1 MIKNM
6 EQCELDAVLTVA
18 DKMVTAAKTAPKASG
33 QDSIVAAVVTG
44 EDKDRLA
51 MAMREI
57 GKREEKEFCIRDAG
71 NVDNSVCVVLIGCKE
86 RPYGLNRCALCG
98 FENCAAMKKAGGVCA
113 FNLSDLG
120 IAVGSAVSLAA
131 DNRVDNRVMYS
142 AGRGAVELGRCRI
155 RYASATESPST
166 LLLRA
171 YILTET
177 QALYCSKG

>member
-51 MAMREI
+51 IAMREI

-71 NVDNSVCVVLIGCKE
+71 NVDNLSLIH
-86 RPYGLNRCALCG
+86 
-98 FENCAAMKKAGGVCA
+98 
-113 FNLSDLG
+113 
-120 IAVGSAVSLAA
+120 I
-131 DNRVDNRVMYS
+131 
-142 AGRGAVELGRCRI
+142 
-155 RYASATESPST
+155 
-166 LLLRA
+166 
-171 YILTET
+171 
-177 QALYCSKG
+177 

>member
-57 GKREEKEFCIRDAG
+57 GKREEKEFCIGDAG

-142 AGRGAVELGRCRI
+142 AGRGAIELGLLPDKI
-155 RYASATESPST
+155 RVCYGIPLNAT
-166 LLLRA
+166 
-171 YILTET
+171 
-177 QALYCSKG
+177 SKSIYFDRNPGAVLF

>member
-71 NVDNSVCVVLIGCKE
+71 NVDNSVCVVLIGCRKDLTALT
-86 RPYGLNRCALCG
+86 GALC
-98 FENCAAMKKAGGVCA
+98 AA
-113 FNLSDLG
+113 LR
-120 IAVGSAVSLAA
+120 IA
-131 DNRVDNRVMYS
+131 R
-142 AGRGAVELGRCRI
+142 
-155 RYASATESPST
+155 P
-166 LLLRA
+166 
-171 YILTET
+171 
-177 QALYCSKG
+177 

>member
-1 MIKNM
+1 MIKDM
-6 EQCELDAVLTVA
+6 DMCERDAVLAVA

-51 MAMREI
+51 EAMREI
-57 GKREEKEFCIRDAG
+57 GKREDKEFCIRDAG
-71 NVDNSVCVVLIGCKE
+71 NVDNSICVVLIACKE
-86 RPYGLNRCALCG
+86 RPYGLKGCGLCG
-98 FENCAAMKKAGGVCA
+98 FENCAEMKKANAVCA

-142 AGRGAVELGRCRI
+142 AGRGAMELEMLPGNVRI
-155 RYASATESPST
+155 CYGIPLNAT
-166 LLLRA
+166 
-171 YILTET
+171 
-177 QALYCSKG
+177 SKSIFFDRNPGAVLF

>member
-44 EDKDRLA
+44 ED
-51 MAMREI
+51 
-57 GKREEKEFCIRDAG
+57 
-71 NVDNSVCVVLIGCKE
+71 KE

-142 AGRGAVELGRCRI
+142 AGRGAVELGLLPDKI
-155 RYASATESPST
+155 RVCYGIPLNAT
-166 LLLRA
+166 
-171 YILTET
+171 
-177 QALYCSKG
+177 SKSIYFDRNPGAVLF

>member
-98 FENCAAMKKAGGVCA
+98 FENCAAMKIHFFA
-113 FNLSDLG
+113 FYPIFFPTRLENFYRNEWVQTHSIKLFLSF
-120 IAVGSAVSLAA
+120 
-131 DNRVDNRVMYS
+131 
-142 AGRGAVELGRCRI
+142 
-155 RYASATESPST
+155 
-166 LLLRA
+166 
-171 YILTET
+171 
-177 QALYCSKG
+177 

>member
-71 NVDNSVCVVLIGCKE
+71 NVDN
-86 RPYGLNRCALCG
+86 
-98 FENCAAMKKAGGVCA
+98 
-113 FNLSDLG
+113 
-120 IAVGSAVSLAA
+120 
-131 DNRVDNRVMYS
+131 RVMYS
-142 AGRGAVELGRCRI
+142 AGRGAIELGLLPDKI
-155 RYASATESPST
+155 RVCYGIPLNAT
-166 LLLRA
+166 
-171 YILTET
+171 
-177 QALYCSKG
+177 SKSIYFDRNPGAVLF